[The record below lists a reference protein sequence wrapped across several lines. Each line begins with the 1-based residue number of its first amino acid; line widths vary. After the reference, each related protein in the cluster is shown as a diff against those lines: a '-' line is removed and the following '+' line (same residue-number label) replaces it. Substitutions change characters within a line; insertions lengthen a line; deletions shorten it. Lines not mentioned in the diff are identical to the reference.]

1 MTKPSNL
8 KDLLAEGH
16 ITKSEITSIARD
28 IFDGSTTGAG
38 PDGYVIT
45 AIKYDDL
52 DERLQTYVFKAIL
65 EFPVENILD
74 ASIDGDEDDRA
85 AVDGWADE
93 GGSSP
98 VNDDDLALSEASV
111 ADVGA
116 ALDAEDDAY
125 AETDLNK
132 AT

>member
-16 ITKSEITSIARD
+16 IDKSEIRQIARD

-45 AIKYDDL
+45 AVKYDDL
-52 DERLQTYVFKAIL
+52 DERLQQYVIKTIL
-65 EFPVENILD
+65 EFSVENILD
-74 ASIDGDEDDRA
+74 ANIDGDDDLDLEAERA
-85 AVDGWADE
+85 AVIAHLDDE
-93 GGSSP
+93 GNSS
-98 VNDDDLALSEASV
+98 VDDEDLALSEASV

-116 ALDAEDDAY
+116 ALDAEEA
-125 AETDLNK
+125 
-132 AT
+132 